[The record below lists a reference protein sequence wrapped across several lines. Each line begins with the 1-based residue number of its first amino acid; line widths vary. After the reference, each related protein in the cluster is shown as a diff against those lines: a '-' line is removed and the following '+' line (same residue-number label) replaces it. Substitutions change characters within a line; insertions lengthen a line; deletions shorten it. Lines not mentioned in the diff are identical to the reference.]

1 VVIDLIGYRKHG
13 HNEVDEPKFTQP
25 LMYDKI
31 AKHPSPVSVYKS
43 RLLAEGAFTPE
54 EMAKVEAHVGAAY
67 DAAWDKS
74 QTIEIP
80 TDTWRGT
87 QASDS
92 PWMKMKV
99 PRQAVKLHDAT
110 GLDFAALKKVG
121 ASLTKVPE
129 GFTLHRNLKKLNK
142 AKDEMFASEKNVD
155 WATGEALAIGS
166 LLLEVRGGSHMSM
179 LAGRKRDESHLFSMP
194 FRLLYP
200 FFVRFGDM
208 RQSQH

>member
-1 VVIDLIGYRKHG
+1 MVIDLIGYRKHG

-43 RLLAEGAFTPE
+43 RLLAEGAFTSD

-67 DAAWDKS
+67 DEAWDKS

-87 QASDS
+87 QTSDS
-92 PWMKMKV
+92 RWMKMKV
-99 PRQAVKLHDAT
+99 PRQAVKLRDAT

-121 ASLTKVPE
+121 AALTAVPE

-142 AKDEMFASEKNVD
+142 AKDEMFATEKNVD

-166 LLLEVRGGSHMSM
+166 LLLEVMAM
-179 LAGRKRDESHLFSMP
+179 L
-194 FRLLYP
+194 
-200 FFVRFGDM
+200 
-208 RQSQH
+208 